1 MNATRKNCTKS
12 SISKYC
18 THATVSHKILPFD
31 ACLNSMAGVP
41 TSRINNCAWNRVTYN
56 GINQRNTCIVLF
68 TWRDFKHFYITTLKK
83 KKKKKGKKW
92 FIRWNDHFDDKHGKN
107 AREIVSTIV
116 NVLLL
121 RITVTRKYIF

>member
-31 ACLNSMAGVP
+31 ACLNSTAGVP

-83 KKKKKGKKW
+83 KKRKKKEKNGNRK
-92 FIRWNDHFDDKHGKN
+92 IRDTNFFVVFEKNHGAFGNWRKL
-107 AREIVSTIV
+107 EGEVS
-116 NVLLL
+116 L
-121 RITVTRKYIF
+121 K